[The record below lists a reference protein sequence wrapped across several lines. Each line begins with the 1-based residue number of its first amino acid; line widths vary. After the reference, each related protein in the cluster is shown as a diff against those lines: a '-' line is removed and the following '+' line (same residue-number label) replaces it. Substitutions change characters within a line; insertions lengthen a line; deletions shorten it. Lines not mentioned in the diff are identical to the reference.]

1 MTPSCKKNCID
12 SFLIFGIFCK
22 LFFLNSISHNKYS
35 DRNHKPS
42 KLFMRRQNK
51 SSAEINWHTD
61 LDIIT
66 ISDTFISSCRNKY
79 PDRNLKPSETF
90 CRNKNKSS
98 AESHQHT
105 DRKAITVNIFLA
117 ISDTLF
123 LSCRN
128 SFSVINI
135 KS

>member
-1 MTPSCKKNCID
+1 
-12 SFLIFGIFCK
+12 
-22 LFFLNSISHNKYS
+22 
-35 DRNHKPS
+35 
-42 KLFMRRQNK
+42 MRRQNK

-105 DRKAITVNIFLA
+105 DCKAITVNI
-117 ISDTLF
+117 
-123 LSCRN
+123 
-128 SFSVINI
+128 
-135 KS
+135 

>member
-1 MTPSCKKNCID
+1 
-12 SFLIFGIFCK
+12 
-22 LFFLNSISHNKYS
+22 
-35 DRNHKPS
+35 
-42 KLFMRRQNK
+42 MRRQNK

-105 DRKAITVNIFLA
+105 DRKAITVNIYLA

-128 SFSVINI
+128 SFSVIKIKIIKLNI
-135 KS
+135 GTHLSRCWHIYNETWHIICQINI